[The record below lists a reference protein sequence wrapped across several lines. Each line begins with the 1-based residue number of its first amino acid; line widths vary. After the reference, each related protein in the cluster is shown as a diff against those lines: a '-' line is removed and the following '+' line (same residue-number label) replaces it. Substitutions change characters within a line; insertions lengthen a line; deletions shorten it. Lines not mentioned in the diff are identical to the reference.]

1 MKVTIYNTQKAYK
14 VDKRAITDQ
23 VIALLKNLSIK
34 TDEIILHFVGPK
46 KIASLHDQFFN
57 DPSITDCIT
66 FPMENDSNE
75 PYKILGEIFI
85 CPKVAFEYAKK
96 NNLLYQDEL
105 TLYVVHG
112 ILHLLGFNDI
122 EENER
127 RVMKK
132 NEKKCI
138 EFLKSNNLL

>member
-14 VDKRAITDQ
+14 INKRAITNQ
-23 VIALLKNLSIK
+23 VLALLKFLSIK
-34 TDEIILHFVGPK
+34 TDEIILHFVGSK
-46 KIASLHDQFFN
+46 KISSLHNQFFN
-57 DPSITDCIT
+57 DPSVTDCIS
-66 FPMENDSNE
+66 FPLDSDSDE
-75 PYKILGEIFI
+75 PYKILGEIFV

-96 NNLLYQDEL
+96 NNEDYQSEL

-112 ILHLLGFNDI
+112 ILHLLGFDDI
-122 EENER
+122 EESER